1 MASGTLKVRLV
12 SPVETVFEGQA
23 VSVVI
28 PVFDG
33 KVGILPGH
41 APYMALLG
49 GGDLDIDV
57 AGTGRVDTFFVNRGV
72 VKVEENEVTILTE
85 YAGTEPPEDFH
96 PSDAWLDPAEL
107 EEVSDPGNPL
117 V

>member
-1 MASGTLKVRLV
+1 MASRTMRVRLV
-12 SPVETVFEGQA
+12 SPVETVFEGEA

-41 APYMALLG
+41 APYVALLG
-49 GGDLDIDV
+49 GGPLDIDV
-57 AGTGRVDTFFVNRGV
+57 AGTGRVETFFVNRGV
-72 VKVEENEVTILTE
+72 VKVENDHVTILTE
-85 YAGTEPPEDFH
+85 YAGR
-96 PSDAWLDPAEL
+96 DAPDGFQPGDEWLDRAEL

>member
-12 SPVETVFEGQA
+12 SPSETVFQGEA
-23 VSVVI
+23 VSVVL
-28 PVFDG
+28 PVYDG

-49 GGDLDIDV
+49 GGTLEIDV
-57 AGTGRVDTFFVNRGV
+57 AGSGRIDTFFVNRGV
-72 VKVEENEVTILTE
+72 VKVQNDEVTILTE
-85 YAGTEPPEDFH
+85 YAGETAPEGFQAK
-96 PSDAWLDPAEL
+96 DAWLDPAEL
-107 EEVSDPGNPL
+107 EEVSYPGNPL